1 MKILFAPQ
9 STSLT
14 HVGRSLTLARALAE
28 RGHDITFAGESRF
41 LQNPDFIGEPFFRFV
56 ELQDIPASVV
66 IRKTQAAQGLS
77 TSQMINDL
85 INIEISFLRQENF
98 DLVVGDLRPT
108 IFISAMLS
116 ETPSVSLL
124 NVRWFPKMYA
134 RSFIAPGTLRTPSE
148 WHEELAPLS
157 PEERA
162 ERIVWL
168 NQAAVAE
175 PFNEPMQK
183 LGLPP
188 VEYYCDLLEG
198 DLNLF
203 LDTAFFA
210 PTIGLQEG
218 FHQIGPIFWHP
229 PWEAPKWIDDLP
241 LDPPLV
247 YVTYGSFTPQDLFIE
262 TIKMLKRKD
271 VQVVVHTMRQRPPL
285 PDLPPNVRVVEE
297 MRDERI
303 FSKAAFVIC
312 HAGNQTVYEAI
323 RGSAPLLCVAS
334 HVGQEFVAEDVRRL
348 RMGLSCTTDS
358 ILEDPRRLER
368 LFDELMERRSEFTK
382 RMQLAHDD
390 LLCHNG
396 VETAIARIEETFGV

>member
-14 HVGRSLTLARALAE
+14 HVGRSLTLARALSE
-28 RGHDITFAGESRF
+28 RGHDITFAGEARF
-41 LQNPDFIGEPFFRFV
+41 LKNPDFIGESSFRFI
-56 ELQDIPASVV
+56 ELQDLPASVI
-66 IRKTQAAQGLS
+66 IRKTQAAQGLA
-77 TSQMINDL
+77 TSQIINDL
-85 INIEISFLRQENF
+85 IDLEISLLRQEHF

-116 ETPSVSLL
+116 ETPSVSLM

-134 RSFIAPGTLRTPSE
+134 RSFTCPTTLRVPAA
-148 WHEELAPLS
+148 WNDQLANIS
-157 PEERA
+157 QEERA

-168 NQAAVAE
+168 NQTTVAQ
-175 PFNEPMQK
+175 PFQEPMRR

-229 PWEAPKWIDDLP
+229 PWETPKWLDDLP

-247 YVTYGSFTPQDLFIE
+247 YVTYGSFTPQDLFVE
-262 TIKMLKRKD
+262 TIKMLKKKD

-285 PDLPPNVRVVEE
+285 ADIPSNVRIVEE
-297 MRDERI
+297 MRDERV
-303 FSKAAFVIC
+303 FNKAAFVIC

-348 RMGLSCTTDS
+348 RLGLSTTVDS
-358 ILEDPRRLER
+358 VAEDPRRLER
-368 LFDELMERRSEFTK
+368 LFDELLERRSEFSK
-382 RMQLAHDD
+382 RMQLARDD

>member
-14 HVGRSLTLARALAE
+14 HVGRSLTLARALSE
-28 RGHDITFAGESRF
+28 RGHDITFAGEARF
-41 LQNPDFIGEPFFRFV
+41 LQNPDFIGEPFFRFI
-56 ELQDIPASVV
+56 ELQDLPASVI
-66 IRKTQAAQGLS
+66 IRKTQAAQGLA
-77 TSQMINDL
+77 TSQIINDL
-85 INIEISFLRQENF
+85 IDLEISLLRQERF

-116 ETPSVSLL
+116 ETPSVSLM

-134 RSFIAPGTLRTPSE
+134 RSFTSPTTLRVPAAWNE
-148 WHEELAPLS
+148 QLATLS
-157 PEERA
+157 QEERA

-168 NQAAVAE
+168 NQTTVAQ
-175 PFNEPMQK
+175 PFQEPMRR

-229 PWEAPKWIDDLP
+229 PWEQPRWIDDLP

-247 YVTYGSFTPQDLFIE
+247 YVTYGSFTPQDLFVE
-262 TIKMLKRKD
+262 TIKMLKKKD

-285 PDLPPNVRVVEE
+285 ADIPSNVRIVEE
-297 MRDERI
+297 MRDERV
-303 FSKAAFVIC
+303 FNKAAFVMC

-334 HVGQEFVAEDVRRL
+334 HVGQEFVAQDVRRL
-348 RMGLSCTTDS
+348 RLGLSTTVDS
-358 ILEDPRRLER
+358 VAEDPRRLER
-368 LFDELMERRSEFTK
+368 LFDELLERRSEFSK
-382 RMQLAHDD
+382 RMQLARDD